1 LTIKRILVAVDGSG
15 NSIKAS
21 KQAIDIAKKMD
32 ASLTVLYI
40 LSPATYMDLGYANV
54 GRMGEIESTKKKDA
68 QYEVEKVKKNA
79 MENDVTV
86 MTDVRIKDTSVAK
99 EILEYAERNKIDLII
114 TGSRGMT
121 GIKKMLLGSVATG
134 VVTYS
139 HCPVL
144 VVK

>member
-1 LTIKRILVAVDGSG
+1 LTLKKILVAVDGSG

-21 KQAIDIAKKMD
+21 KHAIDIAKKMD

-40 LSPATYMDLGYANV
+40 LSSATYMDFGYANV
-54 GRMGEIESTKKKDA
+54 GRAGEIKRSKKERA
-68 QYEVEKVKKNA
+68 EHEVEKIKKKA
-79 MENDVTV
+79 MENNVTV
-86 MTDVRIKDTSVAK
+86 MTDVLIKDTSIAK
-99 EILEYAERNKIDLII
+99 EILEYAETNKIDLII

-121 GIKKMLLGSVATG
+121 GIKKMLLGSVATE
-134 VVTYS
+134 VVTYA

>member
-1 LTIKRILVAVDGSG
+1 MTIKRILVAVDGSG

-21 KQAIDIAKKMD
+21 KHAIDIAKKMD
-32 ASLTVLYI
+32 ASMTVLYI
-40 LSPATYMDLGYANV
+40 LSPATYMYFRYVNV
-54 GRMGEIESTKKKDA
+54 GRTGEIESTRKKRA
-68 QYEVEKVKKNA
+68 QHEVEKVKKKA

-86 MTDVRIKDTSVAK
+86 MTDVLIKDTSVAK

-121 GIKKMLLGSVATG
+121 GIKKMLLGSVATE
-134 VVTYS
+134 VVTYA

>member
-21 KQAIDIAKKMD
+21 KYAIDIAKKMD
-32 ASLTVLYI
+32 ASLTVLYV

-54 GRMGEIESTKKKDA
+54 GRMGEIEYTKKKHA
-68 QYEVEKVKKNA
+68 QHEVEKVKKQA